1 MIGRSKLIKITI
13 TVLLFAGGVFW
24 YGWEKSN
31 QVTRGDLLRF
41 HVIANSDSVYDQKI
55 KLLVRDEVIKYMEP
69 YLSQAQTAEEAASI
83 VQKQSPVIKQV
94 ADNCLG
100 AHEVGYNAHV
110 ELGNFNFPVKAYGN
124 LILPEGKY
132 QAMRVVLG
140 EGQGKNW
147 WCVLFPPL
155 CFIDISNSIA
165 VRQKEPKPVE
175 ETHQVSVKPVQMEI
189 RFRILD
195 WWKKLGQDFTL

>member
-1 MIGRSKLIKITI
+1 MIGRSKLILIAI
-13 TVLLFAGGVFW
+13 IVLLFAGGVFW
-24 YGWEKSN
+24 YDREKSN

-69 YLSQAQTAEEAASI
+69 YLSHAQTAQEAASI
-83 VQKQSPVIKQV
+83 VQKQSPAIEKV

-100 AHEVGYNAHV
+100 AHNVGYSARV
-110 ELGNFNFPVKAYGN
+110 DLGNFNFPVKAYGN
-124 LILPEGKY
+124 LVLPEGKY

-140 EGQGKNW
+140 EGEGQNW

-165 VRQKEPKPVE
+165 VREKEPEPLE
-175 ETHQVSVKPVQMEI
+175 ETHQVSVKPVQVEI

-195 WWKKLGQDFTL
+195 WWKKVGGNFTL

>member
-1 MIGRSKLIKITI
+1 MIGKSKLIMITI
-13 TVLLFAGGVFW
+13 IVLLFAGGVLW

-31 QVTRGDLLRF
+31 QVTQGDLLRF

-83 VQKQSPVIKQV
+83 VQKQSSVIEKV

-100 AHEVGYNAHV
+100 ARKVGYSARV

-140 EGQGKNW
+140 EGQGQNW

-165 VRQKEPKPVE
+165 VRPKEPEPVE

-195 WWKKLGQDFTL
+195 WWKKVEDNFSL